1 VSTSWDHGDQT
12 EVVYHAKQVVVPFFI
27 GKYGDEVVCDVV
39 LMQASH
45 ILLGRPCRYFTSYTQ
60 IDANLVIT

>member
-1 VSTSWDHGDQT
+1 VI
-12 EVVYHAKQVVVPFFI
+12 KQVVVPFFI